1 MNNTLVEKYFANQTT
16 AEESK
21 KVLQWF
27 ETADG
32 AEYLKKRFQ
41 NDYQLIKRDDLR
53 ALVPELES
61 EEMFSSIEKEIKKR
75 GKILSLKRT
84 HWLGTV
90 IKAAAAVLVILSAS
104 LFAITHQQF
113 LEDQIVEREPVIFQT
128 EDEQHRNVTLRDGT
142 VVRMNSNSEMIVS
155 KDYNRGTREITLTG
169 EAYFDVAHDT
179 DQPFIIHANQST
191 VEVLGTA
198 FNVRSVTGQ
207 DNVQVAVVDGR
218 VSFRNSSVENTDDL
232 SVILSKGQYGYLD
245 ISQRTILIDD
255 LAIDNYLSWKS
266 GRLIFE
272 NLSLYQVCIQ
282 LNRLYQVSCGYAD
295 AGIRDLQL
303 TANFSDD
310 SLDKSLE
317 VIALSLGLDFV
328 KNENRVHWKLESVD
342 DIR

>member
-1 MNNTLVEKYFANQTT
+1 MNIKLVEKFFANQTT
-16 AEESK
+16 PGESK
-21 KVLQWF
+21 KVLEWL
-27 ETADG
+27 ETTDG
-32 AEYLKKRFQ
+32 ADYLKKRFQ
-41 NDYQLIKRDDLR
+41 KDSQLLDRDDLR
-53 ALVPELES
+53 SLVPELES
-61 EEMFSSIEKEIKKR
+61 NNLFSSIEKEINNR
-75 GKILSLKRT
+75 RKILSLRRAN
-84 HWLGTV
+84 WQGTV
-90 IKAAAAVLVILSAS
+90 VKAAAAVLVILSAS
-104 LFAITHQQF
+104 LFAISHQQF

-169 EAYFDVAHDT
+169 EAYFDVAHDP
-179 DQPFIIHANQST
+179 DQPFIVHANQST

-282 LNRLYQVSCGYAD
+282 LNRLYKVSCGYAD

-328 KNENRVHWKLESVD
+328 KNDNRVYWKNEIL
-342 DIR
+342 